1 MKVIIAPDKFKGTIS
16 AAKAAE
22 VMANGVIEVYPDA
35 KVIKCPLADGG
46 EGTLEALVQ
55 AGRDSLM
62 MMEVLDPLGRKI
74 KACFGLINKKRRLAV
89 IEMAKASGLYLLKP
103 EERRPLIAS
112 TYGTGQLI
120 KRALD
125 YNPELMIIG
134 IGGSATNDGGVGM
147 ARALGGKFLDS
158 SKNEISSGAAGLI
171 ELDSID
177 LSGLD
182 KRLEDVEIVVASD
195 VKNPLLGADGAA
207 RTYGPQ
213 KGASPDQVIKIEIGL
228 KNLSQIAIDELNLEP
243 GIVKVPGVG
252 AAGGLGFGLKAF
264 LKARIK
270 PGAELIISESNLT
283 QKMDCSDMVI
293 TGEGMID
300 SQTIYGKTIEGV
312 SKLASKKGIPVIVIA
327 GQKEEGLDT
336 GSLMIDWVFSLTE
349 YFSLEESINKP
360 AYCLER
366 VTIEA
371 LKKINQRKDRD

>member
-22 VMANGVIEVYPDA
+22 AMANGVIEVHPDA

-158 SKNEISSGAAGLI
+158 SKNEISSGAAGLM

-243 GIVKVPGVG
+243 GIVKLPGVG
-252 AAGGLGFGLKAF
+252 AAGGLGFGLKEF

-371 LKKINQRKDRD
+371 LKKINQRKD